1 MTSLT
6 VRDATPDDSER
17 VAAVYGAAFSGLA
30 YRPHESDEASRAG
43 GFELMLQTGSA
54 FLVAFADDDLFGA
67 VRWWQDEGICWYDL
81 LASLRPGT
89 GRALTRAVD
98 QRAQDLGLR
107 LVRTRIPDVRRMAD
121 AFGRWGYL
129 PVSRVR
135 GETFDTL
142 ELEKRVPL
150 LTVREQR
157 RSDAAAMAAL
167 ANLDPWP
174 FEQGSR
180 PGWFVLADGDR
191 VSGVVSVRDLKGGAA
206 EIATPVLASGYEGR
220 GLDVWMLERAATWAS
235 TNGYHTIST
244 LATDNF
250 RRRERDLEDRRWFR
264 DGERFVKQA
273 ENRPLDEERGMGFD
287 FDD

>member
-1 MTSLT
+1 MTPFV
-6 VRDATPDDSER
+6 VRDATPDDGAP
-17 VAAVYGAAFSGLA
+17 VASLYRAAFAGLA
-30 YRPHESDEASRAG
+30 YAPADAERASIAS

-54 FLVAFADDDLFGA
+54 FLVASTGDRPSGA
-67 VRWWQDEGICWYDL
+67 VRWWQEEGICWFDL
-81 LASLRPGT
+81 LASVRPGA

-135 GETFDTL
+135 GEAHDTL

-174 FEQGSR
+174 FEQGAR

-206 EIATPVLASGYEGR
+206 EIATPVLAPGYDRR
-220 GLDVWMLERAATWAS
+220 GLDLWMLERAATWAS

-244 LATDNF
+244 LATDGL
-250 RRRERDLEDRRWFR
+250 RTRERDLEDRRWFR
-264 DGERFVKQA
+264 EGDYYVKQS
-273 ENRPLDEERGMGFD
+273 ESRPSDEKPGMRFD
-287 FDD
+287 FED

>member
-1 MTSLT
+1 MTSLA
-6 VRDATPDDSER
+6 VRDATPDDS
-17 VAAVYGAAFSGLA
+17 AAIAALYRSAFSGLPYA
-30 YRPHESDEASRAG
+30 QSEAAQASQPG

-54 FLVAFADDDLFGA
+54 FLVALSGDAPCGA

-81 LASLRPGT
+81 LASLRPGA

-135 GETFDTL
+135 GEAFDTL

-157 RSDAAAMAAL
+157 RSDAAAMAEL

-174 FEQGSR
+174 FEQGTR

-191 VSGVVSVRDLKGGAA
+191 VAGVVSVRDLKGGAA
-206 EIATPVLASGYEGR
+206 EIATPVLANGYEGR
-220 GLDVWMLERAATWAS
+220 ALEIWMLERAATWAS
-235 TNGYHTIST
+235 TNGYHSLST
-244 LATDNF
+244 LANDAF
-250 RRRERDLEDRRWFR
+250 RARERDLEDRRWFR
-264 DGERFVKQA
+264 DGDRFVKQA
-273 ENRPLDEERGMGFD
+273 EARPLEEEPGMGFQ